1 MNGREPS
8 TFCMA
13 SRADRS
19 DPQRPTATNPVN
31 RTGFEPFL
39 NGSARMATS
48 NDFSAFV
55 AYEWHGS
62 RSASL
67 DAH

>member
-1 MNGREPS
+1 MTCASICRAHDGVHEAVSWERMNGREPS

-31 RTGFEPFL
+31 RTGL
-39 NGSARMATS
+39 
-48 NDFSAFV
+48 
-55 AYEWHGS
+55 S
-62 RSASL
+62 RF
-67 DAH
+67 